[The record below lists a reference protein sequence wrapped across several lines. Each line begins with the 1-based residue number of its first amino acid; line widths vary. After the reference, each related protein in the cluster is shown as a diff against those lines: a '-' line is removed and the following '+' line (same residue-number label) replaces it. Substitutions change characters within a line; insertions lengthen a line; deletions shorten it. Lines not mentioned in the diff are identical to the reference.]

1 MMNATMM
8 SKQKEINFYIEEC
21 AKWKQ
26 ELDGEK
32 VENERIRRLLRS
44 YTSSDYL
51 IDRIYPTVGGFE
63 AFKDEEKKIKKKKD
77 TGPSAEEEK
86 KSSFWRQTNQEF
98 LAEKKKN
105 EALQRKDTRTCF
117 RCNEIGHI
125 AWNCPKATNT
135 K

>member
-8 SKQKEINFYIEEC
+8 LKQKEINFYIEEC

-51 IDRIYPTVGGFE
+51 IDRIYPTVAGFE
-63 AFKDEEKKIKKKKD
+63 AFKDEERSQRRKRILVRDRVSIITSVRLRFGKD
-77 TGPSAEEEK
+77 IRLENRMRN
-86 KSSFWRQTNQEF
+86 KSKRRS
-98 LAEKKKN
+98 
-105 EALQRKDTRTCF
+105 
-117 RCNEIGHI
+117 I
-125 AWNCPKATNT
+125 
-135 K
+135 